1 MTHTS
6 ALLVLVFTLCW
17 LPSYGLMFSLLGATF
32 LFRFFLFINLLNC
45 LFNCCNTVDW
55 IKLLSPS
62 LSLTGVNISGV
73 SSYRSIAIFIRL
85 LASSA
90 AVVNPVLYVF
100 MSNKFSRD
108 LMELGRECWEGCR
121 GVYRCGG
128 GQGHGAAFQHCR
140 ARYFIT
146 NPTRILRVTNYGPSM
161 DI

>member
-100 MSNKFSRD
+100 MSNKFRRD
-108 LMELGRECWEGCR
+108 LMDLGRERWEGCR
-121 GVYRCGG
+121 GCIAGCT
-128 GQGHGAAFQHCR
+128 GAFRSRDMVQP
-140 ARYFIT
+140 F
-146 NPTRILRVTNYGPSM
+146 NPVELDTSPLPLPGF
-161 DI
+161 